1 MIFLLYIVQCRYV
14 LLQER
19 KVQYG
24 SGGDGREITGI
35 VEDTKLPHDVTL
47 S

>member
-1 MIFLLYIVQCRYV
+1 MYYFKRGKSNMVAD
-14 LLQER
+14 
-19 KVQYG
+19 
-24 SGGDGREITGI
+24 GDGREITGI